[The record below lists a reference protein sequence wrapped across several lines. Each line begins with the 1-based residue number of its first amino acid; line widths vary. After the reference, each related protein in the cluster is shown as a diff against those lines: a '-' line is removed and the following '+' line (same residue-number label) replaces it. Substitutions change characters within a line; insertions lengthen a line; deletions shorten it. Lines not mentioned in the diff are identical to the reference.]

1 MGLVKKY
8 DNGGSFADYVKERL
22 AKGDLPLTNKSYPII
37 NQRLQSFDG
46 SNVSG
51 NVKKNWAGQIVA
63 NTPEEADA
71 FLANLYQDYK
81 KTTSNVSPITP
92 KEGWGPVERSIG
104 DLATYVANKDFGGN
118 TEYAAQEIAKMKDN
132 NQVKRYVAKHAR
144 DLLSDYITKASE
156 NPSDNWKDLDKI
168 KKVYYNI
175 SNINYDNITDD
186 DWDKLKAWTNQLDWQ
201 IGRFLIPDT
210 ELARR
215 EEETKAKEEAEKV
228 KNVSNTLKGIGITD
242 ENVQNY
248 LYQSGY
254 TKPADNLNPY
264 LSNYLK
270 SKNYIALTNGQGY
283 KIIGN
288 NNLVTNE
295 SGLLTTDVLSPDY
308 GKTFSIVNGDLI
320 IHEKG
325 VRPENFKLPEF
336 PDEGDVS
343 KQLIFKQDI
352 PEFSSQEG
360 WIAYGDSGSSL
371 KGETA
376 RDEFGRRDF
385 LKNII
390 FINKDKKQLIRA
402 IRQDDGTYKTPT
414 GVIKIPEIERFG
426 STIKFEPRSEDVLW
440 NNPTL
445 PLKNIPLRVLPKYNK
460 PGYLEKVLKDLSE
473 IEQALDNS
481 INKENDAD
489 INQEKL
495 KEIAQALKYYGVY
508 GNPEQKRI
516 ADQNSARLSKIS
528 AITNPEG
535 KKLFSLYKKGG
546 ILKAQNGDTLEN
558 IVKTNRQYAIN
569 TRPTTNKAATQP
581 LVIKGVKDTS
591 RAIKNADALDIVSLA
606 GSTASFIPGLG
617 VIGGLVSTGADA
629 IKGYK
634 EGWDKEDTMNLL
646 GNLGFTLL
654 AGLGLG
660 AAKAGKVAGQ
670 TSKVIKGIKSLD
682 KAEDLAKMAKTLG
695 ATDEVVKSAESL
707 AKVGKG
713 LGEGKKLSTFLK
725 SSKAF
730 DKAEDVKKLNK
741 ALKSA
746 GYSKVKNSGELLEV
760 LGKDLDNVSDLAKL
774 SQGAFIN
781 EIRGITEGAQKATKY
796 VANKIPGVIKGAAT
810 LGTATYGL
818 QGVGAL
824 ASNIKEEG
832 LAGIGDTSVDD
843 IRRIVQLGSLAR
855 IGYKNRQY
863 SKARDL
869 NTQIVGATPSKTT
882 VNVEGKQFSV
892 EGDLRQKN
900 LNKGVD
906 VFGKSFFSGKS
917 QENKKEFLNQLKAK
931 LSDADKKALDDIL
944 NKESIGKIE
953 FKFTPSEGGRTV
965 LNAAPRSLGYK
976 DVKSYN
982 IAKKQLEG
990 GYSQYGTLRRIR
1002 RKVPKKDIGG
1012 LLSIL
1017 GDNKK
1022 QYKLSYDNPLSNESW
1037 YKGLNSG
1044 SNTNTFENMYSRIN
1058 LPKTLSDTRNSTS
1071 NNTFEQFTPVPYTK
1085 KPYKDLGLFFNTLQ
1099 YGLTNLYNDKSTN
1112 LQVRAATEIPK
1123 LSTMDYTYL
1132 KTSTPYSNYA
1142 SKQAAEMRGYGN
1154 RLGTSIADIDK
1165 ANAYRLQANKQAS
1178 DTELQ
1183 GKYRD
1188 IDMNTKI
1195 TSQQADLN
1203 SRVNTYNT
1211 DIMNKISALGSQARS
1226 NVYKLY
1232 ANNATVKNANIQNLL
1247 RYLTYSSAERPY
1259 KEALWNYMQETLNPN
1274 IMNAYNYEQKLNG
1287 EILDKFKKE
1296 YDEYYGKLEKTSPEG
1311 LTIPTFEDSPMGRRY
1326 KEIKDAHQNLINF
1339 LNTNLLTLQRG
1350 VAAVSPYGM
1359 ATTPYYARG
1368 GTLNLGERI
1377 VLENVKTSNRKAL
1390 KREEMFYRQLLNN
1403 NKLVQ
1408 AALIKVFK

>member
-1 MGLVKKY
+1 M
-8 DNGGSFADYVKERL
+8 
-22 AKGDLPLTNKSYPII
+22 
-37 NQRLQSFDG
+37 
-46 SNVSG
+46 
-51 NVKKNWAGQIVA
+51 
-63 NTPEEADA
+63 
-71 FLANLYQDYK
+71 
-81 KTTSNVSPITP
+81 
-92 KEGWGPVERSIG
+92 
-104 DLATYVANKDFGGN
+104 
-118 TEYAAQEIAKMKDN
+118 
-132 NQVKRYVAKHAR
+132 
-144 DLLSDYITKASE
+144 
-156 NPSDNWKDLDKI
+156 
-168 KKVYYNI
+168 
-175 SNINYDNITDD
+175 
-186 DWDKLKAWTNQLDWQ
+186 
-201 IGRFLIPDT
+201 
-210 ELARR
+210 
-215 EEETKAKEEAEKV
+215 
-228 KNVSNTLKGIGITD
+228 
-242 ENVQNY
+242 
-248 LYQSGY
+248 YQSGY

-270 SKNYIALTNGQGY
+270 SKNYTALTNGQGY

-325 VRPENFKLPEF
+325 VIPENFKLPEF

-516 ADQNSARLSKIS
+516 ADQNSARLSKIA
-528 AITNPEG
+528 AIENPEG

-569 TRPTTNKAATQP
+569 TRPTTNKDATQP

-629 IKGYK
+629 AKGIK
-634 EGWDKEDTMNLL
+634 EGWDKGDTMNLL

-654 AGLGLG
+654 AGLGFG

-670 TSKVIKGIKSLD
+670 ASKVIKGVKSLD

-746 GYSKVKNSGELLEV
+746 GYSKVKNSEEL
-760 LGKDLDNVSDLAKL
+760 
-774 SQGAFIN
+774 
-781 EIRGITEGAQKATKY
+781 
-796 VANKIPGVIKGAAT
+796 
-810 LGTATYGL
+810 
-818 QGVGAL
+818 
-824 ASNIKEEG
+824 
-832 LAGIGDTSVDD
+832 
-843 IRRIVQLGSLAR
+843 
-855 IGYKNRQY
+855 
-863 SKARDL
+863 
-869 NTQIVGATPSKTT
+869 
-882 VNVEGKQFSV
+882 
-892 EGDLRQKN
+892 
-900 LNKGVD
+900 
-906 VFGKSFFSGKS
+906 
-917 QENKKEFLNQLKAK
+917 
-931 LSDADKKALDDIL
+931 
-944 NKESIGKIE
+944 
-953 FKFTPSEGGRTV
+953 
-965 LNAAPRSLGYK
+965 
-976 DVKSYN
+976 
-982 IAKKQLEG
+982 
-990 GYSQYGTLRRIR
+990 
-1002 RKVPKKDIGG
+1002 
-1012 LLSIL
+1012 
-1017 GDNKK
+1017 
-1022 QYKLSYDNPLSNESW
+1022 
-1037 YKGLNSG
+1037 
-1044 SNTNTFENMYSRIN
+1044 
-1058 LPKTLSDTRNSTS
+1058 
-1071 NNTFEQFTPVPYTK
+1071 
-1085 KPYKDLGLFFNTLQ
+1085 
-1099 YGLTNLYNDKSTN
+1099 
-1112 LQVRAATEIPK
+1112 
-1123 LSTMDYTYL
+1123 
-1132 KTSTPYSNYA
+1132 
-1142 SKQAAEMRGYGN
+1142 
-1154 RLGTSIADIDK
+1154 
-1165 ANAYRLQANKQAS
+1165 
-1178 DTELQ
+1178 
-1183 GKYRD
+1183 
-1188 IDMNTKI
+1188 
-1195 TSQQADLN
+1195 
-1203 SRVNTYNT
+1203 
-1211 DIMNKISALGSQARS
+1211 
-1226 NVYKLY
+1226 
-1232 ANNATVKNANIQNLL
+1232 
-1247 RYLTYSSAERPY
+1247 
-1259 KEALWNYMQETLNPN
+1259 
-1274 IMNAYNYEQKLNG
+1274 
-1287 EILDKFKKE
+1287 
-1296 YDEYYGKLEKTSPEG
+1296 
-1311 LTIPTFEDSPMGRRY
+1311 
-1326 KEIKDAHQNLINF
+1326 
-1339 LNTNLLTLQRG
+1339 
-1350 VAAVSPYGM
+1350 
-1359 ATTPYYARG
+1359 
-1368 GTLNLGERI
+1368 
-1377 VLENVKTSNRKAL
+1377 
-1390 KREEMFYRQLLNN
+1390 
-1403 NKLVQ
+1403 
-1408 AALIKVFK
+1408 

>member
-46 SNVSG
+46 STVSG

-92 KEGWGPVERSIG
+92 KEGWGPVERPIG

-132 NQVKRYVAKHAR
+132 NQVKRYVAKHAK
-144 DLLSDYITKASE
+144 DLLSDYINKAAQ
-156 NPSDNWKDLDKI
+156 NPSDNWRDLDKV
-168 KKVYYNI
+168 KNI
-175 SNINYDNITDD
+175 YSNIANIDYNNLTDD

-201 IGRFLIPDT
+201 IGRFLIPDA

-215 EEETKAKEEAEKV
+215 EEEIKVKEEAEKV
-228 KNVSNTLKGIGITD
+228 KKVSNTLKGIGITD

-270 SKNYIALTNGQGY
+270 SKNYTALTNGQGY

-426 STIKFEPRSEDVLW
+426 STIRFEPRSEDVLW

-445 PLKNIPLRVLPKYNK
+445 PLKNIPLHVLPKYNK

-516 ADQNSARLSKIS
+516 ADQNSSRLSKIA

-569 TRPTTNKAATQP
+569 AQPTTNKDATQP

-591 RAIKNADALDIVSLA
+591 RAIKNADPLDIISLV
-606 GSTASFIPGLG
+606 GSGVSFIPGLG

-634 EGWDKEDTMNLL
+634 EGWDRQDTMNLF

-654 AGLGLG
+654 AGLGFG
-660 AAKAGKVAGQ
+660 AAKAGKVAKQ
-670 TSKVIKGIKSLD
+670 AKTVYKGAKSLD
-682 KAEDLAKMAKTLG
+682 QAEDLVKMAKNLG
-695 ATDEVVKSAESL
+695 GADEVVKSAENL
-707 AKVGKG
+707 TKVGKN
-713 LGEGKKLSTFLK
+713 LG
-725 SSKAF
+725 
-730 DKAEDVKKLNK
+730 EDVKLSKFINSNKAFKDTKKVEKLND

-746 GYSKVKNSGELLEV
+746 GYSEARNSEELWQV
-760 LGKDLDNVSDLAKL
+760 LGKDLDNVADLAKL
-774 SQGAFIN
+774 KQSTIVN
-781 EIRGITEGAQKATKY
+781 ETRDAIEGVKKAGNFVIDKSSGVAKTILPLYTGYAGITGAGNL
-796 VANKIPGVIKGAAT
+796 V
-810 LGTATYGL
+810 
-818 QGVGAL
+818 
-824 ASNIKEEG
+824 SNVREDG
-832 LAGIGDTSVDD
+832 LAGIGNTSVDD
-843 IRRIVQLGSLAR
+843 IRSMIQLGGLSR

-863 SKARDL
+863 STSRNL
-869 NTQIVGATPSKTT
+869 NTH
-882 VNVEGKQFSV
+882 VEGGTTSETTIKVDGKSFKV
-892 EGDLRQKN
+892 EGDVRQKG
-900 LNKGVD
+900 LNKGINVLGKKT
-906 VFGKSFFSGKS
+906 VFAGKS
-917 QENKKEFLNQLKAK
+917 QEAKKEFLEKIKKN
-931 LSDADKKALDDIL
+931 LSDKDKEALEKIL

-953 FKFTPSEGGRTV
+953 FEFSPSTGGTVV
-965 LNAAPRSLGYK
+965 LNDAPASLKYK

-990 GYSQYGTLRRIR
+990 GYSQYGTLR

-1022 QYKLSYDNPLSNESW
+1022 QYKLSYDNPLSNKSW

-1044 SNTNTFENMYSRIN
+1044 SNTNTFENIYSRIN

-1123 LSTMDYTYL
+1123 LNTMDYTYL

-1259 KEALWNYMQETLNPN
+1259 KEALWNYTQETLNPN

-1296 YDEYYGKLEKTSPEG
+1296 YDEYYGKLEKTSPGFIKPE
-1311 LTIPTFEDSPMGRRY
+1311 FEDSPMGRRY
-1326 KEIKDAHQNLINF
+1326 KEVKDAHQNLINS
-1339 LNTNLLTLQRG
+1339 LNTNLLTLQRV

-1359 ATTPYYARG
+1359 AITPYYARG

-1377 VLENVKTSNRKAL
+1377 VLENVKTYNRKVL
-1390 KREEMFYRQLLNN
+1390 KHEEMFYRQLLNN